1 MAEMFSISRRSLQ
14 RRLGESG
21 TSYSRLLREAR
32 YSEAA
37 CMLAES
43 DMRVVDVAHSI
54 GYTDASHFA
63 RFFRQMA
70 GITPRHYR
78 ELHQRD
84 TFAAEA
90 AAD

>member
-1 MAEMFSISRRSLQ
+1 
-14 RRLGESG
+14 
-21 TSYSRLLREAR
+21 
-32 YSEAA
+32 
-37 CMLAES
+37 MLAES